1 MHTKINTQQND
12 LNFLTHVLWLKTR
25 LVVQHIHLELLWNLS
40 YVYLKKIKRNSRII
54 ISGIY
59 KIVINSPEVCFDI
72 ARQCAQVELK
82 NVTIF
87 SKKNHLFRPGRNGK
101 TFL

>member
-12 LNFLTHVLWLKTR
+12 LNFLTHVLWLKTS

-72 ARQCAQVELK
+72 TRQCAQVELK
-82 NVTIF
+82 NVNI
-87 SKKNHLFRPGRNGK
+87 
-101 TFL
+101 